1 MWGDTMEHRSNDTL
15 ATSAL
20 CVVLGLVAAVPV
32 ALPMLG
38 QLAFG
43 AACLTF
49 FLVAA
54 WLMVR
59 EWRRPVEPRR
69 AARDWDRWVDGDWR
83 EW

>member
-1 MWGDTMEHRSNDTL
+1 MWVIRWSTEERHARHECIMRDPGPR
-15 ATSAL
+15 
-20 CVVLGLVAAVPV
+20 GGGPV

-49 FLVAA
+49 FMVAA

-59 EWRRPVEPRR
+59 EWRRPAQPRR
-69 AARDWDRWVDGDWR
+69 AARDWDRLVDEDWR
-83 EW
+83 E

>member
-1 MWGDTMEHRSNDTL
+1 MI
-15 ATSAL
+15 
-20 CVVLGLVAAVPV
+20 LGLVAAVPV

-49 FLVAA
+49 FMVAA
-54 WLMVR
+54 WLMVG

-69 AARDWDRWVDGDWR
+69 AARD
-83 EW
+83 